1 MANTFDKYF
10 IDIVPYLD
18 IQINEEYLY
27 LIKTLNTFI
36 ILMRLTISVIS
47 IPPKVFQGKALLK
60 ILLNSQENTHVK
72 V

>member
-1 MANTFDKYF
+1 MANTFVKYF

-18 IQINEEYLY
+18 IQINEEHLY

-47 IPPKVFQGKALLK
+47 IPPKVF
-60 ILLNSQENTHVK
+60 
-72 V
+72 

>member
-10 IDIVPYLD
+10 IDIVPCLD

-27 LIKTLNTFI
+27 LIKTLNTFM

-47 IPPKVFQGKALLK
+47 IPPKVF
-60 ILLNSQENTHVK
+60 
-72 V
+72 